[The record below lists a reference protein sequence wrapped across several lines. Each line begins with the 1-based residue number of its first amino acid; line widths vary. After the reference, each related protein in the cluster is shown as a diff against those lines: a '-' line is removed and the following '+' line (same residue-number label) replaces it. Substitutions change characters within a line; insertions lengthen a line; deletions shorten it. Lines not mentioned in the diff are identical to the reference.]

1 MRNRPIVTVAVVIV
15 IGLIAFALIGIVRE
29 FIAPWVLRTF
39 WRAYLMAESIPQVM
53 IWAFFVA
60 AIPMLAIFVLIQ
72 GRANVEDD
80 SGQSRENTTGQV
92 FHWIKQI
99 QRSSSGDYFKRN
111 FIRQLSEL
119 TFATLE
125 YRERMTE
132 NQARDA
138 LKKEYFHSESG
149 IGNYLAQGWQ
159 RERFP
164 LSERKSAIKRLTRIP
179 RSQSIERDGE
189 PWRDPRMEEV
199 IEFLEKELEV

>member
-1 MRNRPIVTVAVVIV
+1 MRNRPIITVAVVIV
-15 IGLIAFALIGIVRE
+15 IGLIAFVLIGIVRE
-29 FIAPWVLRTF
+29 YIAPWLLQVF
-39 WRAYLMAESIPQVM
+39 WRAYLMADSIPQVM

-60 AIPMLAIFVLIQ
+60 AIPVLAVFVLIQ
-72 GRANVEDD
+72 SRLSVDNDAGKSNED
-80 SGQSRENTTGQV
+80 TTGQV
-92 FHWIKQI
+92 FYWIKQI

-132 NQARDA
+132 DQARDA
-138 LKKEYFHSESG
+138 LRKEHFQSESG

-159 RERFP
+159 RDRFP
-164 LSERKSAIKRLTRIP
+164 LAERKSALKRLTSKS
-179 RSQSIERDGE
+179 RSQSIGRGGE